1 MVRPFLTSGPQV
13 AGLLGRHRH
22 LVGRHLE
29 FTGQLAAAI
38 SGDGFPSSGS
48 GPVLEALTGREMAV
62 LLYLPTMLKSA
73 EIASELFVSVNTVK
87 THQRS
92 IYRKLGVGT
101 RREAVDLARARNML
115 EQPDPAGRART
126 RGPSSPIPGA
136 RRVVSRA
143 PEGGR

>member
-1 MVRPFLTSGPQV
+1 
-13 AGLLGRHRH
+13 
-22 LVGRHLE
+22 
-29 FTGQLAAAI
+29 
-38 SGDGFPSSGS
+38 
-48 GPVLEALTGREMAV
+48 
-62 LLYLPTMLKSA
+62 MLKSA